1 MTDKEPMLLTVLI
14 ETSCLR
20 WYVAGIDLA
29 GKPLPLLRSETGN
42 LNPYLSLPFDD
53 QVSFLRHRL
62 SGVLQRGCDRLWGR
76 QMKPCQIVFVA
87 DGPFVQAD
95 AELTAR
101 VAEHFVEWM
110 TRPPV
115 VFFTAA
121 RSFASRAAGAGASSR
136 RFGQRPAH
144 GAGFRLAGTAG
155 RPGSA
160 GRLGTG
166 ADERQCGLAS
176 FEK

>member
-20 WYVAGIDLA
+20 WYVAGMDLA
-29 GKPLPLLRSETGN
+29 GEPLPLLRSETGN
-42 LNPYLSLPFDD
+42 LSPYLGLPFDD

-95 AELTAR
+95 TELTAR

-121 RSFASRAAGAGASSR
+121 RSFASPEPPVLEQVAGDLDSALRMALDAGLPALWDALA
-136 RFGQRPAH
+136 RPDVWELVPAK
-144 GAGFRLAGTAG
+144 GNAG
-155 RPGSA
+155 
-160 GRLGTG
+160 
-166 ADERQCGLAS
+166 
-176 FEK
+176 

>member
-1 MTDKEPMLLTVLI
+1 MTDKEPVLLTVLI
-14 ETSCLR
+14 DTSGLC
-20 WYVAGIDLA
+20 WYVAGIRLD
-29 GKPLPLLRSETGN
+29 GEPLPLLRSEAGN
-42 LNPYLSLPFDD
+42 LKPYLGLPFDE

-76 QMKPCQIVFVA
+76 QKKPCQIVFVA
-87 DGPFVQAD
+87 DGPFLQAD

-121 RSFASRAAGAGASSR
+121 SGFASHEPQSLEQVAGDLDSSLRTALDAGLTALR
-136 RFGQRPAH
+136 DALDRPDAWELVATK
-144 GAGFRLAGTAG
+144 GNA
-155 RPGSA
+155 
-160 GRLGTG
+160 
-166 ADERQCGLAS
+166 C
-176 FEK
+176 

>member
-1 MTDKEPMLLTVLI
+1 MADKEPVLLTVLI
-14 ETSCLR
+14 DTFRLC
-20 WYVAGIDLA
+20 WYVAGIRLD
-29 GKPLPLLRSETGN
+29 GEPLPLLRSEAGN
-42 LNPYLSLPFDD
+42 LNPYLGLPFDE

-76 QMKPCQIVFVA
+76 QKKPCQIVFVA

-95 AELTAR
+95 VELTAR

-121 RSFASRAAGAGASSR
+121 RGFALPAPPVLEQVAGEVDDALRAALDAGLTALRDSLHQPGAWELVPTKGN
-136 RFGQRPAH
+136 
-144 GAGFRLAGTAG
+144 AG
-155 RPGSA
+155 
-160 GRLGTG
+160 
-166 ADERQCGLAS
+166 
-176 FEK
+176 

>member
-1 MTDKEPMLLTVLI
+1 MTDKEPMLLIVLI
-14 ETSCLR
+14 ETSRWC
-20 WYVAGIDLA
+20 WYVAGISLV
-29 GKPLPLLRSETGN
+29 GEPLPLLRSETGN
-42 LNPYLSLPFDD
+42 LSPYLGIPFDE

-76 QMKPCQIVFVA
+76 QKKPCQIVFVA

-115 VFFTAA
+115 VFFIAA
-121 RSFASRAAGAGASSR
+121 RGFASPEPPVLEQVAGDLDSALRRALDAGLPALRDALARPDAWEPVPTKGNAG
-136 RFGQRPAH
+136 
-144 GAGFRLAGTAG
+144 
-155 RPGSA
+155 
-160 GRLGTG
+160 
-166 ADERQCGLAS
+166 
-176 FEK
+176 

>member
-1 MTDKEPMLLTVLI
+1 MTDKQPVLLTVLI
-14 ETSCLR
+14 ETSHLR
-20 WYVAGIDLA
+20 WYVAGIDLRGEA
-29 GKPLPLLRSETGN
+29 LPLLRSDAGN
-42 LNPYLSLPFDD
+42 LSPYVGVPFDD

-95 AELTAR
+95 AELTPR

-115 VFFTAA
+115 VYLTAA
-121 RSFASRAAGAGASSR
+121 DGFATPNPPVLNQVAGELDVDLRRALETGLPLLGAMLNQPDAW
-136 RFGQRPAH
+136 
-144 GAGFRLAGTAG
+144 
-155 RPGSA
+155 
-160 GRLGTG
+160 
-166 ADERQCGLAS
+166 ERVPTKNAT
-176 FEK
+176 

>member
-1 MTDKEPMLLTVLI
+1 MSEKEPVLLTVLI
-14 ETSCLR
+14 ETSRLR

-29 GKPLPLLRSETGN
+29 GERLPLLRSETGN
-42 LNPYLSLPFDD
+42 LSPYLGIPFDD

-76 QMKPCQIVFVA
+76 QKKPCQIVFVA

-115 VFFTAA
+115 VFFIAA
-121 RSFASRAAGAGASSR
+121 R
-136 RFGQRPAH
+136 
-144 GAGFRLAGTAG
+144 
-155 RPGSA
+155 
-160 GRLGTG
+160 
-166 ADERQCGLAS
+166 GLAS
-176 FEK
+176 PEPPLLDQVAGELDGALRTALDAGLTALWDALDRPDAWELVPTKGNTC

>member
-14 ETSCLR
+14 EASCLR
-20 WYVAGIDLA
+20 WYVAGMHLA
-29 GKPLPLLRSETGN
+29 GEPLPLLRSETGN
-42 LNPYLSLPFDD
+42 LSPYLGLPFDE

-121 RSFASRAAGAGASSR
+121 RSFASPEPPVLEQVAGDLDSGLRVALEAGLPALR
-136 RFGQRPAH
+136 DALARPDVWELVPTK
-144 GAGFRLAGTAG
+144 GNAG
-155 RPGSA
+155 
-160 GRLGTG
+160 
-166 ADERQCGLAS
+166 
-176 FEK
+176 